1 MAITVGIAGITGK
14 FARRVVGHLLQH
26 SDISIRGY
34 CRDPSKVPASISSSE
49 KVTLFKGDAFDKE
62 AIRSFAEGCNV
73 IVCCYLGDDKL
84 MVEGQKA
91 LIDACEEVGVPRY
104 VASDWA
110 LDYTKLKLGELFP
123 KDPMIHV
130 KAYLDTK
137 QKVKGVHILIGG
149 FIEPV
154 LSPFFNILD
163 PQTNTFRYWGE
174 GDEYMEGTTYDNA
187 AEFTVAVIRDAEATG
202 VVRFLGGRA
211 TIREI
216 AQSYEKVYGAKA
228 NLERLGSLDELYKT
242 MHQKR
247 AENPADIYGYMS
259 LFFYYYWVNGKTFV
273 GPETDNAKYPDVKP
287 VDWEGFMRQWPLQQL
302 PTAYFALNA

>member
-1 MAITVGIAGITGK
+1 MAITVGVAGITGK
-14 FARRVVGHLLQH
+14 FARRVVSHLLQH
-26 SDISIRGY
+26 SDITIRGY

-49 KVTLFKGDAFDKE
+49 KVTLLKGDAFDKE
-62 AIRSFAEGCNV
+62 AIRSFAEGCDV
-73 IVCCYLGDDKL
+73 IVCCYLGDDRL

-104 VASDWA
+104 VA
-110 LDYTKLKLGELFP
+110 T
-123 KDPMIHV
+123 
-130 KAYLDTK
+130 YLDTK

-163 PQTNTFRYWGE
+163 PQTHTFRYWGE

-187 AEFTVAVIRDAEATG
+187 AEFTVEVIRDAEATG

-216 AQSYEKVYGAKA
+216 ARSYERVYGVKA

-247 AENPADIYGYMS
+247 AENPADIYSYMS
-259 LFFYYYWVNGKTFV
+259 LFFYYYWVNGQTFV

-287 VDWEGFMRQWPLQQL
+287 VDWEGFLRQWPLQQL